1 MTAHR
6 SETPIGAWPAERF
19 APMLHD
25 LVQWG
30 LVQRS
35 EEGSWVLR
43 DDVQNCLDAYPQ
55 PQAEAQVYVGSRC
68 QECGTSAITWASDGR
83 HLCASCI
90 DAERVGE
97 IDIRETEPGTQ
108 ARRRWLRLH
117 GRAG

>member
-6 SETPIGAWPAERF
+6 WETPIGSWPAERF

-30 LVQRS
+30 LVKRG
-35 EEGSWVLR
+35 ERGSWVLR

-55 PQAEAQVYVGSRC
+55 PPAEAQVYVGYRC
-68 QECGTSAITWASDGR
+68 QECGTSAVTWASDGR

-97 IDIRETEPGTQ
+97 IDARDDEPNAH
-108 ARRRWLRLH
+108 ARRMRLRLH
-117 GRAG
+117 RHAG